1 MKKTGGRSRIST
13 RVGGLV
19 AAVALLASG
28 TMGGFAFTGAASAAT
43 VGPPPPGI
51 PATCASVQST
61 DLRGLPPLSAAEK
74 VLCGLIEARL
84 GVNIPPPQP
93 PPGAVPA
100 VYIEYSVLLLVIATV
115 QILT

>member
-1 MKKTGGRSRIST
+1 MKKGGRSRIST

-61 DLRGLPPLSAAEK
+61 DLRALPPLSAAEK
-74 VLCGLIEARL
+74 VLCGLIETRL
-84 GVNIPPPQP
+84 RVSIPPPQP

-100 VYIEYSVLLLVIATV
+100 VLVEYGLLVALIAVAT
-115 QILT
+115 IFI